1 MGKIKSIIYE
11 QKTELR
17 ELLYN
22 YTLTLIAGG
31 ILSVL
36 YVIMDMANVNDEAI
50 LSHIYTIICVF
61 IVGAFVIETFIEK
74 KKDKN
79 SIIIISLM
87 YILNL
92 FIAIVTDVVFYNLDK
107 LTDKTEYLVEA
118 YFITF
123 YSVLMCLAFYK
134 IIKKNQII
142 VEKYFARAL
151 FGLLRIWGLFFLLWA
166 ACILILEIFDSL
178 IIRINYWEYLSRIE
192 TLLAGFLF
200 FPFSVMTV
208 TDTREDN
215 SKFTKGLLKYALMPC
230 VLISTIIIYIYILK
244 IIIIGEIPSNKVFRI
259 CAELFV
265 IGGPI
270 WLMANAFIEENAK
283 LKNKQP
289 GMYGK
294 IVKNMAYIYIPC
306 IILEIICIGMRI
318 GQYGFTETRYLAVMF
333 IIFQII
339 YVAWKHIMK
348 LLKKDEGY
356 EGLILVFMGMFIIGA
371 IAPFINAQKIS
382 CTSQK
387 NRFEKAMEENDL
399 NTAIQAYNY
408 LDVSAYGSTYLKE
421 NYSAFEIKEIENTFS
436 EYIDI
441 LDEDEKDAL
450 YNETIYVDSY
460 NGSLLIN
467 GLDISGYKNIYSVK
481 YSMRENISAEELT
494 NLEIEYNHN
503 KNITMDLT
511 DCVEHY
517 KEQYDADETEDIYEI
532 VIDENTKLVIYS
544 ISFKYEKYKTELIY
558 LQFNGYL
565 LTK

>member
-1 MGKIKSIIYE
+1 M
-11 QKTELR
+11 
-17 ELLYN
+17 
-22 YTLTLIAGG
+22 
-31 ILSVL
+31 
-36 YVIMDMANVNDEAI
+36 
-50 LSHIYTIICVF
+50 
-61 IVGAFVIETFIEK
+61 
-74 KKDKN
+74 
-79 SIIIISLM
+79 
-87 YILNL
+87 
-92 FIAIVTDVVFYNLDK
+92 
-107 LTDKTEYLVEA
+107 
-118 YFITF
+118 
-123 YSVLMCLAFYK
+123 
-134 IIKKNQII
+134 
-142 VEKYFARAL
+142 
-151 FGLLRIWGLFFLLWA
+151 
-166 ACILILEIFDSL
+166 
-178 IIRINYWEYLSRIE
+178 
-192 TLLAGFLF
+192 
-200 FPFSVMTV
+200 
-208 TDTREDN
+208 
-215 SKFTKGLLKYALMPC
+215 
-230 VLISTIIIYIYILK
+230 
-244 IIIIGEIPSNKVFRI
+244 
-259 CAELFV
+259 
-265 IGGPI
+265 
-270 WLMANAFIEENAK
+270 
-283 LKNKQP
+283 
-289 GMYGK
+289 
-294 IVKNMAYIYIPC
+294 
-306 IILEIICIGMRI
+306 
-318 GQYGFTETRYLAVMF
+318 
-333 IIFQII
+333 
-339 YVAWKHIMK
+339 
-348 LLKKDEGY
+348 
-356 EGLILVFMGMFIIGA
+356 FMGMFIIGA

-441 LDEDEKDAL
+441 LDEDEKEAL

-494 NLEIEYNHN
+494 NLEIEYNHH